1 MALTI
6 TGVADC
12 RASLGPSQELRAYQ
26 LQPAA
31 NDYPTGGYIIN
42 ATQIALS
49 WLYGGVQI
57 AVNAAG
63 ALYLAQFVLPSGS
76 FGTIPA
82 PATSGNLI
90 VSYSTSGGGA
100 FTQVPNATDLSGVT
114 WIFDFLGY

>member
-6 TGVADC
+6 TGVEDC
-12 RASLGPSQELRAYQ
+12 RANLGPSQQLRAYQ

-31 NDYPTGGYIIN
+31 SDYPTGGYVIN

-49 WLYGGVQI
+49 WLYGAVQI

-76 FGTIPA
+76 FGTTPA
-82 PATSGNLI
+82 PGTSGNLI
-90 VSYSTSGGGA
+90 VAYSTGSAAA
-100 FTQVPNATDLSGVT
+100 FTQVPNGTDLSGVT